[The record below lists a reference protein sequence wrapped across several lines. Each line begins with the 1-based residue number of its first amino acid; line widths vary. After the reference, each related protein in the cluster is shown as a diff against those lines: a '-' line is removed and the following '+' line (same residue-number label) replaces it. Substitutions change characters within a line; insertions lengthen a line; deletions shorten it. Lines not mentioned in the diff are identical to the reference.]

1 MTLTKLFLL
10 TLPASLR
17 RCSRVIN
24 DLNDSYTLQNDLT
37 ALHDWSKLWEM
48 HFNLQK
54 CKQLRV
60 TKKKKP
66 IHTNYHLGT
75 ERLLLTD
82 QEKDLGIIMHH
93 KLAWHEHI
101 ITKVNTA
108 NKILR
113 LIRRTCGKLTQTAVI
128 CKLYIWSPHQAFLQ
142 DMIESVQPRRAT
154 RLMIKGK
161 PYKERLQSLH
171 LLSLKSTEDVVFL
184 YKCLNGLLGIYCLS
198 GFVDSRNAAPYNLR
212 NADLSFKTR

>member
-1 MTLTKLFLL
+1 MAPTLSAYTS
-10 TLPASLR
+10 LPLYADDAK
-17 RCSRVIN
+17 CSRVLN

-48 HFNLQK
+48 HFNLRK
-54 CKQLRV
+54 CKQLCV

-93 KLAWHEHI
+93 KLARHEHI

-108 NKILR
+108 NKTMR
-113 LIRRTCGKLTQTAVI
+113 LIRRTCSKLTQTAVI
-128 CKLYIWSPHQAFLQ
+128 RRLYIHLVRPHLEYACEVWSPHQAFLQ
-142 DMIESVQPRRAT
+142 DMIE
-154 RLMIKGK
+154 
-161 PYKERLQSLH
+161 
-171 LLSLKSTEDVVFL
+171 VVM
-184 YKCLNGLLGIYCLS
+184 GIMRTYSISYGHTILCCMHK
-198 GFVDSRNAAPYNLR
+198 YI
-212 NADLSFKTR
+212 